1 MNKICR
7 GLVYLG
13 ITTLA
18 WVSYWQGVNDLM
30 KLESSIRRENI
41 RKAEYLEAEN
51 DRNASRSS

>member
-30 KLESSIRRENI
+30 KLEASIRRENI

-51 DRNASRSS
+51 DRNASSSS

>member
-7 GLVYLG
+7 ELVYLG

-18 WVSYWQGVNDLM
+18 CVSYWQGINDLM
-30 KLESSIRRENI
+30 DLEASIRRESI

-51 DRNASRSS
+51 DRDASSSS

>member
-30 KLESSIRRENI
+30 KLEASIRRENI

-51 DRNASRSS
+51 DRNASRPS